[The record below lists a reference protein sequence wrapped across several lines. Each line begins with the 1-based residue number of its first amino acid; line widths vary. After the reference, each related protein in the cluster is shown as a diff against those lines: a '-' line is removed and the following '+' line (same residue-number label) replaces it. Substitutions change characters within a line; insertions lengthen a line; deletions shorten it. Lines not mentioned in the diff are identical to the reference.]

1 MPPRMA
7 PEKRAAI
14 LRDIEARTFSRNEIA
29 RRHKVAASAVGKIAA
44 QEGIT
49 DAWDRTHALK
59 GAHAWKVDNAAK
71 RLQLQS
77 DLLDDSQRVRA
88 RIWGTYKIVVP
99 GQDGAEIV
107 ELEEAP
113 LEAIK
118 AGFTAI
124 GIIVDK
130 DRAYEKDA
138 QAKGDSAAVQR
149 SLLGRLFEGL
159 AQAVGDDSP
168 EPPETPQE

>member
-7 PEKRAAI
+7 PDKRAAI
-14 LRDIEARTFSRNEIA
+14 LADIQARTFSRNEIA
-29 RRHKVAASAVGKIAA
+29 RRHGVAPSAVGKIAA

-59 GAHAWKVDNAAK
+59 GARAKKIDNAAK
-71 RLQLQS
+71 RAQLQS
-77 DLLDDSQRVRA
+77 DLLDDGQRVRA
-88 RIWGTYKIVVP
+88 RIWGPYKVVVSGP
-99 GQDGAEIV
+99 NGAEIV
-107 ELEEAP
+107 ELDEAP

-138 QAKGDSAAVQR
+138 QATGDSSAAAR
-149 SLLGRLFEGL
+149 SLIGRLSDVLE
-159 AQAVGDDSP
+159 QAAGTDSL